1 MIARRPCAVGTK
13 GGRRR
18 RLRASS
24 PEGPAGMAG
33 SDIDDQRLRRRE
45 RLTLSRDFQAVFRG
59 RRSTAGR
66 RIVLYAL
73 ANQLGYNRLGLVV
86 GRRLGRA
93 VVRNR
98 FKRLVR
104 EAFRRSKP
112 DQPVGWDWLV
122 LPRLP
127 KQSEKQPPDES
138 PPTWT
143 RSEIQDEL
151 LELMHRAAGRG
162 RSHGRGKPTD
172 RS

>member
-1 MIARRPCAVGTK
+1 
-13 GGRRR
+13 
-18 RLRASS
+18 
-24 PEGPAGMAG
+24 MAE
-33 SDIDDQRLRRRE
+33 SNSDDQRLRRRE
-45 RLTLSRDFQAVFRG
+45 RLTLDREFQAAFRG

-66 RIVLYAL
+66 RIVLYAR

-86 GRRLGRA
+86 GRKLGRA
-93 VVRNR
+93 FQRNR

-127 KQSEKQPPDES
+127 KKGDAQLPGAS
-138 PPTWT
+138 PQTWT
-143 RSEIQDEL
+143 MSEIQDEL

-162 RSHGRGKPTD
+162 RSHGRGKSAD
-172 RS
+172 G